1 MLYAA
6 STNQLDLWLWIGY
19 GIIAL
24 EVITLLIF
32 KLSCPLTVIARRYSD
47 SQKDNFDI
55 FLPNWLAR
63 YNKHIYTLIMI
74 IIIAITIY
82 QLSK

>member
-19 GIIAL
+19 GLIAL